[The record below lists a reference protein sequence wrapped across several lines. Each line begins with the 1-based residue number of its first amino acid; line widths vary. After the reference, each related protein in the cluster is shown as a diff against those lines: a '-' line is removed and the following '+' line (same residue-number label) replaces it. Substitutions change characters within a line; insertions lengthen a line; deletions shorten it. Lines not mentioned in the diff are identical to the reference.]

1 MPFTDRYRRM
11 STSPSIWVNIYKTLS
26 WDDHV
31 KKVTQKANNSNP
43 LSFSNRNISRFP
55 ANIKAQCYSK
65 LARSSLEYAFTVW
78 SPAKKEASARS
89 RQSNSELLVS
99 PLGITE
105 TNQQCYSDDE
115 QKLNWTALEV
125 RRNTPCLVI
134 MLNNSGILDVCWKWR
149 PSWTPS

>member
-1 MPFTDRYRRM
+1 MPFTDRYRRT
-11 STSPSIWVNIYKTLS
+11 STPPSIWVNIYKTLS

-43 LSFSNRNISRFP
+43 LSFSNRNIIRCP
-55 ANIKAQCYSK
+55 ANIKGNLLFQ
-65 LARSSLEYAFTVW
+65 LARSSLGYAFTVC
-78 SPAKKEASARS
+78 SPAKKKASAKS

-99 PLGITE
+99 PLGI

-115 QKLNWTALEV
+115 QKLNWTALQV

-134 MLNNSGILDVCWKWR
+134 MLNNSRILDVCWK
-149 PSWTPS
+149 